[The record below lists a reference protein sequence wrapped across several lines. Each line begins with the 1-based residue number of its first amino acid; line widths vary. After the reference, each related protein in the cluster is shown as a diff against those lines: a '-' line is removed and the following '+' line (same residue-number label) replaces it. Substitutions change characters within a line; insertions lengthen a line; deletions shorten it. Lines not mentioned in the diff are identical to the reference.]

1 MDKAA
6 RAREAKALM
15 NNTTLTAAL
24 DAIERDAIEHMLS
37 ADTEEARLNGSL
49 RANAVRS
56 LRKKLEI
63 WSMDAPKPAL
73 EVV

>member
-15 NNTTLTAAL
+15 SNSVLAAAL
-24 DAIERDAIEHMLS
+24 DSIERDAIEHMLS
-37 ADTEEARLNGSL
+37 AETDEARMNGSL
-49 RANAVRS
+49 RANAVRA
-56 LRKKLEI
+56 LRKKIEI

>member
-37 ADTEEARLNGSL
+37 AETDEARMNGSL
-49 RANAVRS
+49 RANAVRA
-56 LRKKLEI
+56 LRKKIEI